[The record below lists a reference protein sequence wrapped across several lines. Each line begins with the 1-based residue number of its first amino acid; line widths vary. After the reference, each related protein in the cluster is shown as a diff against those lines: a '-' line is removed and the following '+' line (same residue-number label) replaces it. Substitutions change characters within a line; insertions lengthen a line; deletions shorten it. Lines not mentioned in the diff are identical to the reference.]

1 MRGLW
6 IKRRSRRYSR
16 RWGFNDHG
24 NPSQSSLSIT
34 YGKPSSCLS
43 RCFCWRHSL
52 FFKSMRP
59 GYHSSGDWICRRL
72 FRGRPSQG
80 PALFPDLYPR
90 PFAHVYGT
98 RGHRFRYRRP
108 FWRRSAGHG
117 TLLLAV
123 LLLLS
128 ASYWW
133 VFFSGAFPIP
143 VHLQPKQKGIL
154 GAFLLGIFFG
164 IVSSP
169 CATPVLAL
177 ILTFVASKGEVAYGT
192 SLLFVF
198 YALGHCALIF
208 LAGTATG
215 FAESFIK
222 SKGISNLTIWGK
234 RIRGIDCCIR
244 WNFIY
249 SIWGITLF

>member
-1 MRGLW
+1 MEILL
-6 IKRRSRRYSR
+6 
-16 RWGFNDHG
+16 NHL
-24 NPSQSSLSIT
+24 SQSLT
-34 YGKPSSCLS
+34 ENP
-43 RCFCWRHSL
+43 
-52 FFKSMRP
+52 
-59 GYHSSGDWICRRL
+59 
-72 FRGRPSQG
+72 
-80 PALFPDLYPR
+80 
-90 PFAHVYGT
+90 
-98 RGHRFRYRRP
+98 
-108 FWRRSAGHG
+108 
-117 TLLLAV
+117 LLAYIGVFIGGV
-123 LLLLS
+123 LSSSSPCVLATIPLVIGYVSGYSEGDRRKAVLYSLMFILGLS
-128 ASYWW
+128 LTFTVLGAIASFIGGLFGIISRTWYFIVGGIAVIIGLHLMGLFNW
-133 VFFSGAFPIP
+133 SLPIP

-192 SLLFVF
+192 SLLFV

-234 RIRGIDCCIR
+234 RIGGSIVVFAGIYL
-244 WNFIY
+244 FY
-249 SIWGITLF
+249 LGITL